1 MRITRLD
8 FPNLLHRR
16 STKIGASVTLIAALV
31 IALTM
36 LLGSTRRPPSIF
48 DSPVDDVLSFLAVEE
63 FSALPLTERL
73 EFMREVFERFGNMTQ
88 SDSAVAAAFLAGLTG
103 PAREQLRDNVRVL
116 ARDVLIDAADEFFA
130 IDDEAKRREFLDGWL
145 VQWARFASQV
155 TGRNTDASDQELL
168 ADMRRDARRDNE
180 HAIRNPIASTES
192 NAWLF
197 MDYWHSEVESVSTPS
212 EQSKILHFLPALR
225 EHVLRGA
232 E

>member
-1 MRITRLD
+1 MRPNRDELRD
-8 FPNLLHRR
+8 FLQHRFAR
-16 STKIGASVTLIAALV
+16 IGASLVLLAAVVTALM
-31 IALTM
+31 M
-36 LLGSTRRPPSIF
+36 LLGTTRRPPSIF

-63 FSALPLTERL
+63 FSALPLDERL
-73 EFMREVFERFGNMTQ
+73 QFMRDVFERFGAMNQ

-116 ARDVLIDAADEFFA
+116 ARDVLVEAADEYFSLQ
-130 IDDEAKRREFLDGWL
+130 DEAARRAFLDGWL
-145 VQWARFASQV
+145 LQWARFASEV
-155 TGRNTDASDQELL
+155 TGRNEDASDQELL
-168 ADMRRDARRDNE
+168 ADMRRDASRDNE

-225 EHVLRGA
+225 EHMLRQP